1 MHKYLALVASVLS
14 LWTDC
19 ASAQS
24 YPTRP
29 IVLIVPFAA
38 GGPNDVLARI
48 VTAHMSQTLGQRI
61 LIENVTG
68 AGGTIGS
75 GRVATAT
82 PDGYTLLSGNLGTHA
97 ASYAYYPELKYRSDD
112 FSPVG
117 MVAGTPNFLAVRE
130 DFPAATLAEFIDYAK
145 KNPGKVTAGHAGN
158 GSNGNLVCLLLMN
171 SADIQIQLV
180 SYRGSGPA
188 INDLLAKQIDAV
200 CDSAPTVVPHA
211 RAGGIRALVVA
222 QSQRSDRLPA
232 VPTSLE
238 AGLPSFE
245 VTGWNALF
253 VPKKTPVAIVGILN
267 HALNEALA
275 DPVVEKRILDIGASV
290 PALRERTS
298 EWLGAFV
305 EAEIKKWGSVVSA
318 SGASAR

>member
-1 MHKYLALVASVLS
+1 MRKYLAIVVSVLS
-14 LWTDC
+14 LWTAC

-29 IVLIVPFAA
+29 IVLIVPFAV

-61 LIENVTG
+61 VIENVTG

-75 GRVATAT
+75 ERVAIAT

-97 ASYAYYPELKYRSDD
+97 ASYAYYPELKYHPDD
-112 FSPVG
+112 FAPIG
-117 MVAGTPNFLAVRE
+117 MVAGTPNFLAVRK

-180 SYRGSGPA
+180 PYRGSGPA
-188 INDLLAKQIDAV
+188 MNDLIAKQIDAI
-200 CDSAPTVVPHA
+200 CDSAPTVVPQA
-211 RAGGIRALVVA
+211 RAGSIRALAVA
-222 QSQRSDRLPA
+222 QLQRTERLPD
-232 VPTSLE
+232 VPTSAE

-253 VPKKTPVAIVGILN
+253 APKNTPTAILEILN

-275 DPVVEKRILDIGASV
+275 DPVVEQRIWLSAQ
-290 PALRERTS
+290 ACHRRQKER
-298 EWLGAFV
+298 
-305 EAEIKKWGSVVSA
+305 GSGSA
-318 SGASAR
+318 DL